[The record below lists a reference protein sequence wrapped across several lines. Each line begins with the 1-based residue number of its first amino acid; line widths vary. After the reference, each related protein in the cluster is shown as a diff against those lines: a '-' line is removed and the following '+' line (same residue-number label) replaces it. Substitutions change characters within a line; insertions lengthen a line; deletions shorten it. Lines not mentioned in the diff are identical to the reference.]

1 MFAQSTERTS
11 IQNQLEMSLVLLIAA
26 NLLGEEAVAR
36 KNPVRFLFRT
46 TPFRI
51 FT

>member
-11 IQNQLEMSLVLLIAA
+11 IQNQPEISLVLLIGA

-46 TPFRI
+46 TAFRI